1 MLQLEFGNVKAGANQ
16 PHMYLRNVWECA
28 SSAGAAS
35 QVRKATAWRGSQ
47 PPTKLRSMAGNVTGR
62 HRRVRAAPGQ
72 CRFRAYASLQDGA
85 KRWLGHHQ
93 RIAAKDAGYVV
104 ALNAVIR
111 SRCACAQNA
120 RYYTASETD
129 YARNMT
135 RTRAQIDKALG
146 PLP

>member
-1 MLQLEFGNVKAGANQ
+1 VQGEEENSIVVARVQNVFGFVGCLFRRLWPKFIADEIKKHGWKCPVATVVFEP
-16 PHMYLRNVWECA
+16 PH
-28 SSAGAAS
+28 
-35 QVRKATAWRGSQ
+35 
-47 PPTKLRSMAGNVTGR
+47 
-62 HRRVRAAPGQ
+62 GQ

-93 RIAAKDAGYVV
+93 RIAAKDAGYVT
-104 ALNAVIR
+104 ALNAGDIAAV
-111 SRCACAQNA
+111 AHALKVA